1 MKIVKDL
8 FYTEDHE
15 WIKVEGDE
23 AYIGITDFAQ
33 EQLGDIVYVEL
44 PEIDE
49 EFVKEDAFSAVESV
63 KAASDIYMPVDGS
76 IIEVNE
82 ELLDAPELINTDAFE
97 AWIVKIKLEDEAQ
110 LDELMS
116 SGEYEEYVA
125 EEE

>member
-97 AWIVKIKLEDEAQ
+97 AWIVKIKLEDESQ